1 MECWVAVTTEGFSE
15 HLLSEKPLT
24 QDGRYLP
31 QSQGDLSDTAGI
43 IWAALQDVL
52 RPFLGEMDVCM
63 CCQLANL

>member
-1 MECWVAVTTEGFSE
+1 MAVTTEAFSE

-52 RPFLGEMDVCM
+52 RPFLGETNGCM
-63 CCQLANL
+63 SC